1 MPKKRANLEP
11 LLADLSQERDALD
24 AAIESMMA
32 DMAQVPPE
40 QRSSSDWASDGVRTR
55 QFLDLTNRQAEVERE
70 IVALSQEILVATK
83 PTLPN

>member
-40 QRSSSDWASDGVRTR
+40 QRSSSDWASDGARTR